1 MRDMPPSLTTI
12 IAYYIKRQKDLQMKK
27 FILGIVIGVLV
38 IILFTYLG
46 GGAALQTLGKKTI
59 EVGER
64 VEVYEKALKDVT
76 HQLLKKTKETKKDIQ
91 KKEIK
96 K

>member
-1 MRDMPPSLTTI
+1 
-12 IAYYIKRQKDLQMKK
+12 MKK
-27 FILGIVIGVLV
+27 FILGIVIGVLL
-38 IILFTYLG
+38 IFLFTYLG

-64 VEVYEKALKDVT
+64 VAVYEKALKDVT
-76 HQLLKKTKETKKDIQ
+76 QELLKKKQEAEKDIQ
-91 KKEIK
+91 KKEVK

>member
-1 MRDMPPSLTTI
+1 
-12 IAYYIKRQKDLQMKK
+12 MKK
-27 FILGIVIGVLV
+27 FILGIIIGVLL
-38 IILFTYLG
+38 IFIFTYLG

-76 HQLLKKTKETKKDIQ
+76 QDLLKKTKEPAKDTQ
-91 KKEIK
+91 KKIK